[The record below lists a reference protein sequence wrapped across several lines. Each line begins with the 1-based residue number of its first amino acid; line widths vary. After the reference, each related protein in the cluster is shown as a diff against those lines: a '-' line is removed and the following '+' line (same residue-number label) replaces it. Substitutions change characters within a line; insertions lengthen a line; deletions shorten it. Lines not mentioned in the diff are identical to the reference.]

1 MPLPLPCRPFT
12 HRTLKSSQPSHLL
25 QVLYGSDGSSEVI
38 TIRVGRMCF
47 AINSVE
53 EDRVLLEV
61 IGGSGEV
68 VFEVWTDDW
77 GWVGRRAGII
87 DVCGGERARDGVSR

>member
-1 MPLPLPCRPFT
+1 
-12 HRTLKSSQPSHLL
+12 
-25 QVLYGSDGSSEVI
+25 
-38 TIRVGRMCF
+38 MCF
-47 AINSVE
+47 AIDSVE